1 MDEELTNEMLEVM
14 KKCSFS
20 CALCDANG
28 VCDKYDWQDTIQ
40 TLATALL
47 AERAKP
53 KVWDGAPDEADYVTV
68 GAYKNSNP
76 LAPIKAK
83 CYTRELPKTRARQIA
98 ENIVHGINGVTRG
111 EAKDIE
117 YVEGVL
123 NKYAEELEEMKK
135 APREEK

>member
-20 CALCDANG
+20 CALCDANR

-47 AERAKP
+47 ADRAKP
-53 KVWDGAPDEADYVTV
+53 KMWDDAPEWATIADIFWSDKTGATL
-68 GAYKNSNP
+68 GNKR
-76 LAPIKAK
+76 
-83 CYTRELPKTRARQIA
+83 YTRELPKTRARQIA
-98 ENIVHGINGVTRG
+98 ENIVHGINGKTHG
-111 EAKDIE
+111 ETKDIE

-123 NKYAEELEEMKK
+123 KRYAEELEEMKE